1 MCGILTSV
9 LTWLRRSVHKCC
21 GKHRAPSLGAQS
33 EIESEVEKELRDHI
47 ENERAGVKSRFFKD
61 LDAARID
68 QATKMFT
75 ELEAKKCPRKEALNL
90 SILVLYDLV
99 ILIG

>member
-21 GKHRAPSLGAQS
+21 GKHRAPSPTAQS
-33 EIESEVEKELRDHI
+33 EIEKELRVHI
-47 ENERAGVKSRFFKD
+47 EKRWKVVNGRPPKD

-68 QATKMFT
+68 QATNMFT
-75 ELEAKKCPRKEALNL
+75 ELKAEGCPEGKALNL